1 MELLKSIFTNI
12 DFHLNTKT
20 RTLDIIYGQNQ
31 IRLSL
36 DAENNVYLS
45 TNLKLALSTDTTASN
60 QSLLKDLLI
69 LKVLFLSQNLSKSSC
84 VANCAYLQSSFLLS
98 AYISLISPIDSISK
112 SAIDKPNC
120 THLKRNNGVVIS
132 RSVGRSFFQPQHRS
146 EH

>member
-60 QSLLKDLLI
+60 
-69 LKVLFLSQNLSKSSC
+69 
-84 VANCAYLQSSFLLS
+84 
-98 AYISLISPIDSISK
+98 
-112 SAIDKPNC
+112 
-120 THLKRNNGVVIS
+120 
-132 RSVGRSFFQPQHRS
+132 
-146 EH
+146 